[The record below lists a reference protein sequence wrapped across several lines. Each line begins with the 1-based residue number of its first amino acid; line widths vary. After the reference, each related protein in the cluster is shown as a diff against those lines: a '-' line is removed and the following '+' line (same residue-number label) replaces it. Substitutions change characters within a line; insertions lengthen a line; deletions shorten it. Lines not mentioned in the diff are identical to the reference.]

1 MRIINL
7 SAGLSLYDI
16 RTAFPVGDL
25 ELYVNGLPNTNGDFR
40 FIAFVNENKIGEY
53 TLARDHNN
61 ITIPR
66 KLISAGVFSCYISH
80 YIGETE
86 VKRYNVE
93 NLVITD
99 INTDYSAMPEITAL
113 KDSITAL
120 SNKADELSKAL
131 TEANTAREEQAKKIA
146 ELAEEQTDTN
156 ELIGKILKWA
166 YNVESNVP
174 FLDGGTEAEF
184 YNKFGIKGDNNEQ

>member
-1 MRIINL
+1 M
-7 SAGLSLYDI
+7 
-16 RTAFPVGDL
+16 
-25 ELYVNGLPNTNGDFR
+25 
-40 FIAFVNENKIGEY
+40 
-53 TLARDHNN
+53 
-61 ITIPR
+61 
-66 KLISAGVFSCYISH
+66 
-80 YIGETE
+80 
-86 VKRYNVE
+86 E

-99 INTDYSAMPEITAL
+99 INTDYSATPEITAL

-131 TEANTAREEQAKKIA
+131 TEANTARKEQAKKIA

-184 YNKFGIKGDNNEQ
+184 YNKFGIGDNDNEQ